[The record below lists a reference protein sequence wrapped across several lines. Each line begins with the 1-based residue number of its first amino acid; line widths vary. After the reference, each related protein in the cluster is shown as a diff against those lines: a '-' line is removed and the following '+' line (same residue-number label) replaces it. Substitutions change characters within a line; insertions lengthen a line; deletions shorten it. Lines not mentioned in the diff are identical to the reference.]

1 MQETSMCKCFIPQEV
16 EMSRKEIN
24 EMKKGKGKKSAC
36 AVKSKKAFSAGMNIG
51 RRMKKP
57 KGKSK

>member
-1 MQETSMCKCFIPQEV
+1 VEV
-16 EMSRKEIN
+16 SREEVN
-24 EMKKGKGKKSAC
+24 EMKKKSKKSAC

-57 KGKSK
+57 KGKKK

>member
-1 MQETSMCKCFIPQEV
+1 MSWKEV
-16 EMSRKEIN
+16 S
-24 EMKKGKGKKSAC
+24 EMKKAKGKKSAC

-57 KGKSK
+57 KGKKK